1 VANIDSVVI
10 VGAGHAGGRAA
21 ESIRQAGFKGRL
33 VLIGDESHPPYERP
47 PLSKEMLV
55 SDFPPEKAYLAPTA
69 AWAEKAIEL
78 RLGARAEGLD
88 PAAHR
93 VRLVGGEALAYDR
106 LLIATGGRVRML
118 SLPGSGLSGIHYIRT
133 IKDSLALKAELKPG
147 ARLVVI
153 GGGFIGLEAAAA
165 AAKLGCKAT
174 VLEAQPELLSRV
186 MDPLMGRWFEGL
198 HRANGVDV
206 LKNVIVA
213 RIDGTDRVSAVV
225 LGNGDRIDADV
236 VVIGIGIVPNM
247 EIAAEAGIAV
257 GNGVTADAFGATSDA
272 DVFAAGDVAFQF
284 HPVLGRHMR
293 LESWANAQN
302 GGIAIARNMVAEP
315 VPYVDV
321 PWFWT
326 DQFNANIQLAG
337 VPDGWDRVVVR
348 GNPDGGKFI
357 AFAMNGAKV
366 GGATVVNMGRDMR
379 FVKTLIQ
386 SGKEVSDSD
395 LADEGAQLRA
405 LAG

>member
-1 VANIDSVVI
+1 VANVESVVI

-21 ESIRQAGFKGRL
+21 ESMRQAGFKGRV
-33 VLIGDESHPPYERP
+33 VLIGEESHPPYERP

-55 SDFPPEKAYLAPTA
+55 SDYPPEKAYLAPMT
-69 AWAEKAIEL
+69 AWAESAIEL
-78 RLGARAEGLD
+78 RLDVRVEGLD
-88 PAAHR
+88 RAPHR
-93 VRLVGGEALAYDR
+93 VRLTGGEALAYDR
-106 LLIATGGRVRML
+106 LLIATGGRVRKL
-118 SLPGSGLSGIHYIRT
+118 SLPGTDLAGIHYIRT
-133 IKDSLALKAELKPG
+133 IKNTLALKAELKPG

-206 LKNVIVA
+206 LKGVVIA
-213 RIDGTDRVSAVV
+213 RIDGIDRVSAVV

-236 VVIGIGIVPNM
+236 VVIGIGIIPNM
-247 EIAAEAGIAV
+247 EIAAEAGIEV
-257 GNGVTADAFGATSDA
+257 GNGVKADAYGATSDA

-302 GGIAIARNMVAEP
+302 GGIAIGRNMVAERAL
-315 VPYVDV
+315 YADV

-337 VPDGWDRVVVR
+337 VPDGWDRIVVR

-366 GGATVVNMGRDMR
+366 GGATVVNMGREMR

-386 SGKEVSDSD
+386 SGKEVADSD